1 MSALRIQRYTFEII
15 DPKKGDLH
23 GETFDVEATSED
35 LAKGKAVE
43 RCMKLSLRL
52 TPRLV
57 EVVPTKSVASRPHA
71 RVAA

>member
-23 GETFDVEATSED
+23 GETFKVEATSRE
-35 LAKGKAVE
+35 LAEGKAVE

-57 EVVPTKSVASRPHA
+57 EVVPTKSVSSTAYA